1 MKASTVILVL
11 LILSIKCNGQFNLHF
26 IGVEKEILKEIHAI
40 EIAKDSISALREV
53 NRVETDLYSKGYLI
67 ANTDSIHW
75 SQNSANIYLNVGET
89 FHWASIKKGNVED
102 IALIKSGYRS
112 RILDQ
117 KKINAKSIAKLH
129 YALLS
134 YYENN
139 GYPFA
144 SSKLTHI
151 NYEDALS
158 LSAELKIDKGPIKRI
173 DSIIVI
179 GTAKISKIYLSN
191 YIGIKQGSVYNQSK
205 LSEIDS
211 KLNELSFVKVSRSAQ
226 ISFTKKYTKLYLFLD
241 HVNSSQFN
249 GILGILPDNVSGKV
263 TITGDAKIVLKNA
276 FTKGEL
282 ISLNW
287 RKLQSLTQDLDI
299 SINYPFMFQGPLG
312 VDGKLK
318 VYKRDTSYIELQQR
332 LGLQYLLSGGN
343 YLMVFFDNYSSSLL
357 DASKYASSS
366 VLPPFAD
373 VKFKQYGIAIKQ
385 SKLDYLINPRKG
397 IKFDFTGSA
406 GNKIINKNPELNE
419 VLYDDV
425 TLNSFQL
432 KFESTLSYFLA
443 FGKQSTVLLKV
454 RSGQIINKQVFF
466 NELFRLG
473 GLRTLRG
480 FDEESI
486 NASLFGIAT
495 FEYRFLLERNS
506 NLYLFGDYA
515 YYEKNV
521 LNTHFSDRPIGFGAG
536 IRFQTKPGIFSINY
550 ALGSQQGNPVLLK
563 SAKIHFGFVNYF

>member
-1 MKASTVILVL
+1 MKASTIILLIVL
-11 LILSIKCNGQFNLHF
+11 LSLKCVGQFNLHF
-26 IGVEKEILKEIHAI
+26 IGVEKEILKEIRVI
-40 EIAKDSISALREV
+40 EIAKDSLSALQEV
-53 NRVETDLYSKGYLI
+53 NRMETYLYSQGYLT
-67 ANTDSIHW
+67 ANTDSIRW
-75 SQNSANIYLNVGET
+75 FQNDANIYFHLGET
-89 FHWASIKKGNVED
+89 FHWASIKKGNVAD

-117 KKINAKSIAKLH
+117 KEINATSIAKLH
-129 YALLS
+129 YAMIN

-139 GYPFA
+139 GFPFA
-144 SSKLTHI
+144 SSTLTNI
-151 NYEDALS
+151 NYKDSLS
-158 LSAELKIDKGPIKRI
+158 LSAELRIDKGPLKRI

-211 KLNELSFVKVSRSAQ
+211 KLNELGFVKASKSAQ
-226 ISFTKKYTKLYLFLD
+226 VSFTKKYTKLYLFLD

-249 GILGILPDNVSGKV
+249 GILGILPDNITGKV
-263 TITGDAKIVLKNA
+263 TVTGDAKIVLKNA

-299 SINYPFMFQGPLG
+299 KINYPFLFQGPLG
-312 VDGKLK
+312 IDGKLK

-385 SKLDYLINPRKG
+385 SRLDYLINPRKG
-397 IKFDFTGSA
+397 VSFDFKGSA
-406 GNKIINKNPELNE
+406 GNKIITKNPELNE
-419 VLYDDV
+419 ILYDNIL
-425 TLNSFQL
+425 LNSIQL
-432 KFESTLSYFLA
+432 KFEATLNYFLA
-443 FGKQSTVLLKV
+443 IGKQSTVLFKV

-515 YYEKNV
+515 YYERNV
-521 LNTHFSDRPIGFGAG
+521 LNAHFSDRPIGFGAG

>member
-1 MKASTVILVL
+1 
-11 LILSIKCNGQFNLHF
+11 
-26 IGVEKEILKEIHAI
+26 
-40 EIAKDSISALREV
+40 
-53 NRVETDLYSKGYLI
+53 
-67 ANTDSIHW
+67 
-75 SQNSANIYLNVGET
+75 
-89 FHWASIKKGNVED
+89 
-102 IALIKSGYRS
+102 
-112 RILDQ
+112 
-117 KKINAKSIAKLH
+117 
-129 YALLS
+129 
-134 YYENN
+134 
-139 GYPFA
+139 
-144 SSKLTHI
+144 
-151 NYEDALS
+151 
-158 LSAELKIDKGPIKRI
+158 
-173 DSIIVI
+173 
-179 GTAKISKIYLSN
+179 
-191 YIGIKQGSVYNQSK
+191 
-205 LSEIDS
+205 
-211 KLNELSFVKVSRSAQ
+211 
-226 ISFTKKYTKLYLFLD
+226 
-241 HVNSSQFN
+241 
-249 GILGILPDNVSGKV
+249 
-263 TITGDAKIVLKNA
+263 
-276 FTKGEL
+276 
-282 ISLNW
+282 
-287 RKLQSLTQDLDI
+287 
-299 SINYPFMFQGPLG
+299 MFQGPLG

-318 VYKRDTSYIELQQR
+318 VYKRDTSYIKLQQR

-443 FGKQSTVLLKV
+443 IGKQSTVLLKV

-515 YYEKNV
+515 YYERNV
-521 LNTHFSDRPIGFGAG
+521 LNAHFSDRPIGFGAG